1 MTSASA
7 WRAILGAGAVAYALA
22 SLRTQVEL
30 GNPLHAIAF
39 SVVLLAGFA
48 FVLEGISPPSLQVR
62 LLRWRL
68 SPLGRAVEWAGVVGA
83 LLLAWSVLGRRLLTA
98 AVAVVVVVWW
108 FRRDEYYDALR
119 EEMEELTE
127 RDGVPNPNES

>member
-1 MTSASA
+1 M
-7 WRAILGAGAVAYALA
+7 AYALA
-22 SLRTQVEL
+22 SLRMQVEL
-30 GNPLHAIAF
+30 SDPLHAIAF
-39 SVVLLAGFA
+39 SVVLLAGFV

-83 LLLAWSVLGRRLLTA
+83 LVLAWFVLGQRLLTT
-98 AVAVVVVVWW
+98 AVAVVVLVWW

-119 EEMEELTE
+119 EEMEQLAN
-127 RDGVPNPNES
+127 RNGVQNPNDS